1 MNAILTLGALAALTI
16 LILAIS
22 VLARLPEW
30 IKVDDKAFVDKAMEL
45 EKFSAIPASV
55 FGAPGC
61 LRFGYAGMPR
71 EDITRLSRHLQDVL
85 DYFRKNQ

>member
-1 MNAILTLGALAALTI
+1 MKSQLAGRDKDFPSG
-16 LILAIS
+16 AIS

-30 IKVDDKAFVDKAMEL
+30 VKVDDQAFVEKAMEL
-45 EKFSAIPASV
+45 GKFSAIPASV

-71 EDITRLSRHLQDVL
+71 EDIQRLSLALQEVL
-85 DYFRKNQ
+85 DHFRR